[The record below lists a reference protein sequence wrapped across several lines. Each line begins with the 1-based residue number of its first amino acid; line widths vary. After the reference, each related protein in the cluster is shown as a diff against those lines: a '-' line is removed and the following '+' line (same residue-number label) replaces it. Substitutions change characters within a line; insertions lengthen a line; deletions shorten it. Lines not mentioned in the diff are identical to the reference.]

1 MAATPQ
7 IPNFDATA
15 VRAGLRLAMQVGLP
29 VIALDQPTFFMPTI
43 VTADGAHTLDQQ
55 GTPFDPAYRPVRAQ
69 PAGIQVP
76 CGIDYKDAAGNLVAM
91 GDVSAT
97 GMVLTLLDEDFVQV
111 KGFAYV
117 VVAGVKYNYQ
127 RTDRPQGLVSVG
139 IYTVHVLADD
149 EG

>member
-1 MAATPQ
+1 MASSPQ
-7 IPNFDATA
+7 IPNFDANA

-29 VIALDQPTFFMPTI
+29 VMTADQPTFFMPTT
-43 VTADGAHTLDQQ
+43 VTADGAHALDQQ
-55 GTPFDPAYRPVRAQ
+55 GTPFNAAYRPTRVQ

-91 GDVSAT
+91 GSVSST
-97 GMVLTLLDEDFVQV
+97 GMVLTLLDEDYATV
-111 KGFAYV
+111 KGFAYC
-117 VVAGVKYNYQ
+117 VVAGIRYNYQ
-127 RTDRPQGLVSVG
+127 RVDRPQGLVSVG

>member
-1 MAATPQ
+1 MADSPQ
-7 IPNFDATA
+7 IPNFDASA

-29 VIALDQPTFFMPTI
+29 VITDDQPTFFMPAT
-43 VTADGAHTLDQQ
+43 VTGDGAHVLDQG
-55 GTPFDPAYRPVRAQ
+55 GTPFDPAYRPTLTR
-69 PAGIQVP
+69 PAGIKVP
-76 CGIDYKDAAGNLVAM
+76 CSMDYKDAAGNLVAA
-91 GDVSAT
+91 GSVSAT
-97 GMVLTLLDEDFVQV
+97 GMVLGLLDEDYVQV
-111 KGFAYV
+111 KGFSYC

>member
-1 MAATPQ
+1 MASTPE
-7 IPNFDATA
+7 IANFDATK

-29 VIALDQPTFFMPTI
+29 VMAGDQPTFFMPTT
-43 VTADGAHTLDQQ
+43 VTADGAHTLDQR
-55 GTPFDPAYRPVRAQ
+55 GTPFDPAYRPTRAQ

-76 CGIDYKDAAGNLVAM
+76 CGMDYKDAAGNLVAA
-91 GDVSAT
+91 GSVSAT
-97 GMVLTLLDEDFVQV
+97 GIVLTLLDEDYAQV

-117 VVAGVKYNYQ
+117 VIAGVKYNYQ